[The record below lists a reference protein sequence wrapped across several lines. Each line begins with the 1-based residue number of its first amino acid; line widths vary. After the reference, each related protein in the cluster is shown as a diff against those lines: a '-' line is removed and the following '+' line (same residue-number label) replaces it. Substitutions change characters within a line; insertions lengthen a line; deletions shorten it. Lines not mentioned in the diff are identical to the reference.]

1 MPKFTLT
8 CDHGDGYVVTHQ
20 FEQEYLPNVLENIEL
35 FIKGCGYINE
45 GYLDYVSDGD
55 FRTSELVNLD
65 DHSIWYN
72 DTDRNRPLQSF
83 NQKDN
88 FNG

>member
-55 FRTSELVNLD
+55 FRTSELANLD